1 MLEQANNVIVECSR
15 KWHEVLKPNI
25 NRDRWS
31 LLEVC
36 KRLPSLPLSQNVNI
50 AQDEI
55 LKNAVRAHGRK
66 WIEVVERYLPDRTPI
81 ATMKR

>member
-1 MLEQANNVIVECSR
+1 M
-15 KWHEVLKPNI
+15 KPNI

-31 LLEVC
+31 LWEVC
-36 KRLPSLPLSQNVNI
+36 TCPSGFSLDQNMND

-66 WIEVVERYLPDRTPI
+66 WIEVVERYFPDRTPI